1 MERMRVLHLLPE
13 SPFPADTGPRHHAL
27 GLLRAAS
34 ERCDCE
40 VLGFYAGDEGR
51 ERWERFREE
60 FPEVRVRGLVPET
73 GGARAAAGLFSSV
86 LRLEPPVLRRYR
98 SARFAGR
105 LRQLLAETRY
115 DLVHVDQFKLA
126 RYGALCEGIARLL
139 VPHDAYSLAYHRAY
153 RVSGALPR
161 RTALYLLYRGFSRL
175 ERTVYPRYDR
185 VCPVSS
191 VDAEWLRARV
201 PGVRVEVLEIPIG
214 EEFFAAGAEP
224 RVPGPAHVVCGGPVA
239 NEYIARDTVAFLER
253 LLPRFR
259 AEVGGRVTVW
269 GQSPARSLREF
280 IERTPDVDHLSWA
293 DDYIGTL
300 RSASVYVYAQHVG
313 SGIQTK
319 VQQAMALGIPVVAR
333 SEHLAPLGV
342 SSGEQAIACD
352 EPSAMA
358 DAVIG
363 LLQDGVL
370 GARMGAAARR
380 HVRSRFGAEAIG
392 DRLAQI
398 YGELRS
404 APGRRRGGS
413 RAAARGVITP
423 AG

>member
-1 MERMRVLHLLPE
+1 
-13 SPFPADTGPRHHAL
+13 
-27 GLLRAAS
+27 
-34 ERCDCE
+34 
-40 VLGFYAGDEGR
+40 
-51 ERWERFREE
+51 
-60 FPEVRVRGLVPET
+60 VRGLVPET

-259 AEVGGRVTVW
+259 VTVW

-363 LLQDGVL
+363 LLQDGAL

-392 DRLAQI
+392 ARLAQI